1 MKLNSNKQFQMG
13 VRMKLTKFIILLAGA
28 ALVSGCASKGYVEE
42 QIRASES
49 RTSAQLTDV
58 SGKATTMEADI
69 EQLKAL
75 SRELSSKTDMAIN
88 QAKGF
93 ENYQIIWEG
102 EVNFDFD
109 SYDIKP
115 VAEQTLMEAGQ
126 KLEQNR
132 RSLVE
137 LVGHTDQT
145 GTNKYNLML
154 GERRAESVKR
164 FLADKFGISL
174 YRMFTLSYGK
184 EKPLEMPDQANASAK
199 NRRVKIRV
207 WGELT

>member
-1 MKLNSNKQFQMG
+1 MKI
-13 VRMKLTKFIILLAGA
+13 TKFLILLAGA

-58 SGKATTMEADI
+58 SGRSSTLEADV
-69 EQLKAL
+69 EELKAL
-75 SRELSSKTDMAIN
+75 SRELSGKTDMAIN

-93 ENYQIIWEG
+93 ENYQIIWQG

-109 SYDIKP
+109 SYDIRP

-126 KLEQNR
+126 KLEQSPK
-132 RSLVE
+132 SLVE
-137 LVGHTDQT
+137 LIGHTDLT

-154 GERRAESVKR
+154 GERRAESVRR
-164 FLADKFGISL
+164 FLADRFGVSL

-184 EKPLEMPDQANASAK
+184 EKPLQLPDQANSSAK
-199 NRRVKIRV
+199 NRRVTIRV
-207 WGELT
+207 WGEPN

>member
-1 MKLNSNKQFQMG
+1 MKIA
-13 VRMKLTKFIILLAGA
+13 KFFVLLAGV
-28 ALVSGCASKGYVEE
+28 ALIAGCASKGYVEE

-58 SGKATTMEADI
+58 SGKTSSIETDI

-75 SRELSSKTDMAIN
+75 SRELSGKTEIALN

-115 VAEQTLMEAGQ
+115 VAEQTLMDAGQ
-126 KLEQNR
+126 KLEQNP

-137 LVGHTDQT
+137 LVGYTDKT
-145 GTNKYNLML
+145 GSNNYNLLL
-154 GERRAESVKR
+154 GEKRAESVRR
-164 FLADKFGISL
+164 FLADRFGISL

-184 EKPLEMPDQANASAK
+184 SKQMQLPDQSDAASK
-199 NRRVKIRV
+199 QRRVMIRV
-207 WGELT
+207 WGELKS

>member
-1 MKLNSNKQFQMG
+1 MAMKIA
-13 VRMKLTKFIILLAGA
+13 KFFVLLAGV
-28 ALVSGCASKGYVEE
+28 ALIAGCASKGYVEE

-58 SGKATTMEADI
+58 SGKTSSIETDI

-75 SRELSSKTDMAIN
+75 SRELSGKTEIALN

-115 VAEQTLMEAGQ
+115 VAEQTLMDAGQ
-126 KLEQNR
+126 KLEQNP

-137 LVGHTDQT
+137 LVGYTDKT
-145 GTNKYNLML
+145 GSNNYNLLL
-154 GERRAESVKR
+154 GEKRAESVRR
-164 FLADKFGISL
+164 FLADRFGISL

-184 EKPLEMPDQANASAK
+184 SKQMQLPDQSDAASK
-199 NRRVKIRV
+199 QRRVMIRV
-207 WGELT
+207 WGELKS